1 MHHENGLGRGRQLTY
16 IGTRPQRS
24 VDPNP
29 SGRRMA
35 SVEMG
40 HGPGKAVSAVF
51 LFAKALGNANVR
63 LSGKFPFTV
72 EIHADLRNQA

>member
-1 MHHENGLGRGRQLTY
+1 
-16 IGTRPQRS
+16 
-24 VDPNP
+24 
-29 SGRRMA
+29 MA

-51 LFAKALGNANVR
+51 LFAKALGNADMR
-63 LSGKFPFTV
+63 LPGNFPFTV